1 MLRSANGFH
10 RFALLLLVLAGLP
23 VRAAVA
29 QGLPLRPWTITADFT
44 GLRIGGSSG
53 WVYGPELGI
62 RRDFGPRWGLELT
75 ASLPVLD
82 TEQYA
87 DNGAAAL
94 DLGPTFTLANNKGEL
109 GFSAGATAFLVGDAS
124 ELVDGGIGGFFGGHG
139 TAWLTPSLGAVVAA
153 KVRVSGQGSAYPSL
167 SLGLAVRF

>member
-1 MLRSANGFH
+1 MLRSANRFH
-10 RFALLLLVLAGLP
+10 RFALPLLVLAGLP

-29 QGLPLRPWTITADFT
+29 QGLPHRPWTITADFT
-44 GLRIGGSSG
+44 GLSIGGSSG
-53 WVYGPELGI
+53 WVYGPELGV

-87 DNGAAAL
+87 DNGAGAL
-94 DLGPTFTLANNKGEL
+94 DLGPTLTLANNKGEL

-139 TAWLTPSLGAVVAA
+139 TAWLTSSLGAVVAA
-153 KVRVSGQGSAYPSL
+153 KVRVSGEGNAYPSL

>member
-1 MLRSANGFH
+1 MLRTANGFH

-29 QGLPLRPWTITADFT
+29 QGLPHRPWTITADFT

-82 TEQYA
+82 PKLKKRVVSEGLRPYLDNSQAWEMDQEGQYHQRSPRQ
-87 DNGAAAL
+87 GK
-94 DLGPTFTLANNKGEL
+94 P
-109 GFSAGATAFLVGDAS
+109 
-124 ELVDGGIGGFFGGHG
+124 
-139 TAWLTPSLGAVVAA
+139 VAA
-153 KVRVSGQGSAYPSL
+153 QETLLER
-167 SLGLAVRF
+167 LAGNHSP

>member
-29 QGLPLRPWTITADFT
+29 QGLPHRPWTITADFT
-44 GLRIGGSSG
+44 GLRIGGRSG

-94 DLGPTFTLANNKGEL
+94 DLGPTLTLANNKGEL

-153 KVRVSGQGSAYPSL
+153 KVRVSGEGSAYPSL